1 MRRGTLMLLVPMALL
16 AAACTVNPVTGK
28 NQLDL
33 MGESQEV
40 QLGAELY
47 PAYTQESLG
56 AIADPKVEAYVQRV
70 GESLAAVGHRP
81 QLDYSYNGVNDP
93 VVNAYA
99 LPGGKISV
107 ARGLLA
113 RMDSEDELAAVLGH
127 ETGHVTARHA
137 AAQYSRQ
144 MLAQLLVVGGAV
156 ALEASDVKHAELYAL
171 GGMVGAQL
179 FLAHYSRDQER
190 QADQLGMD
198 YMIAAGYNP
207 KGMVDLLGVLV
218 EQQQRDPDFI
228 ERMFAS
234 HPMSAERYDV
244 AKARVLQQPPD
255 VLKRPL
261 RQREYRQRMA
271 RVISQQEAYDRLG
284 EAQRLLV
291 KEDFRA
297 AERLLQQSSDEWPSD
312 GVLRAFLAISEL
324 KQKRLDAAMTNANRA
339 GRDAPEVFLARM
351 IAGQALLAGK
361 RWNDA
366 LPHAEAAVLILPGSA
381 PAQLALG
388 VALENLGRRDNAV
401 QAYEKA
407 RRLDPEG
414 ETGQAASER
423 LRRLGALS

>member
-1 MRRGTLMLLVPMALL
+1 MRVEVRTMAALL
-16 AAACTVNPVTGK
+16 CLFVGACTVNPVTGK

-33 MGESQEV
+33 MGETQEV

-47 PAYTQESLG
+47 PYYTQESLG
-56 AIADPKVEAYVQRV
+56 AIADPKVEAYLQRV

-107 ARGLLA
+107 ARGLLS
-113 RMDSEDELAAVLGH
+113 RMNSEDELAAVLGH

-156 ALEASDVKHAELYAL
+156 ALDAADVKHAELYTL

-179 FLAHYSRDQER
+179 FLARYSRDQER

-198 YMIAAGYNP
+198 YMVAAGYNP

-218 EQQQRDPDFI
+218 AQQQRDPDFI

-244 AKARVLQQPPD
+244 AKARLARQPAEVLE
-255 VLKRPL
+255 RPL
-261 RQREYRQRMA
+261 RQSEYRQRMA
-271 RVISQQEAYDRLG
+271 IVTRQQEAYDRLG

-324 KQKRLDAAMTNANRA
+324 KQKRLDAAMTNADRA
-339 GRDAPEVFLARM
+339 GRNAPEVFLARM

-361 RWNDA
+361 RWDDA
-366 LPHAEAAVLILPGSA
+366 LPHTEAAVRILPGSA

-388 VALENLGRRDNAV
+388 VALENVGRRADAV
-401 QAYEKA
+401 AAYQEA

-414 ETGQAASER
+414 ETGQAAGER
-423 LRRLGALS
+423 LRRLGSL

>member
-1 MRRGTLMLLVPMALL
+1 MRRIFWTLAVMLLLVPVG
-16 AAACTVNPVTGK
+16 CTVNPVTGK

-33 MGESQEV
+33 MGETQEV

-47 PAYTQESLG
+47 PYYTQESLG
-56 AIADPKVEAYVQRV
+56 AIADPKAEAYLQRV

-81 QLDYSYNGVNDP
+81 QLDYGYNGVNDP

-107 ARGLLA
+107 ARGLLS
-113 RMDSEDELAAVLGH
+113 RINSEDELAAVLGH

-156 ALEASDVKHAELYAL
+156 ALEASDVKHAELYTL

-179 FLAHYSRDQER
+179 FLARYSRDQER
-190 QADQLGMD
+190 QADELGID
-198 YMIAAGYNP
+198 YMVAAGYNP
-207 KGMVDLLGVLV
+207 QGMVDLMGVLV
-218 EQQQRDPDFI
+218 EQQQRDPGFI

-234 HPMSAERYDV
+234 HPMSSERYDV
-244 AKARVLQQPPD
+244 AKARVARQPAE
-255 VLKRPL
+255 VLARPV

-271 RVISQQEAYDRLG
+271 TVIRQREAYDRLG

-291 KEDFRA
+291 KDDFRG

-312 GVLRAFLAISEL
+312 GVLRAFLAIAEL
-324 KQKRLDAAMTNANRA
+324 KQKHVEAAMSDANRA

-351 IAGQALLAGK
+351 AASQALIAGK
-361 RWNDA
+361 RWDNA
-366 LPHAEAAVLILPGSA
+366 LPHAEAAARILPGSA
-381 PAQLALG
+381 QAQLVLG
-388 VALENLGRRDNAV
+388 ITLENLGRRADAV
-401 QAYEKA
+401 TAYQEA
-407 RRLDPEG
+407 RRLDPQG
-414 ETGQAASER
+414 ETGQAAGER
-423 LRRLGALS
+423 LRRLGSL